1 MATAPAP
8 DAPAPAFTGTLEMPT
23 WASILNN
30 SQPPAPS
37 EAPVVSVNVLG
48 AQVPVATGEPS
59 VGDVVMALE
68 EDPRLYRFCEDAY
81 DAKTESDFS
90 DIESSNGGAAG
101 AQNGARAMEVDKPVL
116 GTPPHLVPVLESQF
130 QIQAIAIGNY
140 KPFLTDSNINH
151 YGRDITILPGNE
163 GCMPRGPAYFKWTVG
178 HLLPT
183 TTVEFIQNRV
193 SDEAAVL
200 EKHVR
205 VIRPRVGAQANP
217 REGEPTE
224 YVLVLADIFK
234 ANDKEKVVKDTYRL
248 TRHKY
253 EKGKLKKYKSACL
266 CNIEYQ
272 NFQNNAQVHV
282 LKLCVMM
289 GDTTLH

>member
-1 MATAPAP
+1 
-8 DAPAPAFTGTLEMPT
+8 MPT
-23 WASILNN
+23 WESILNN
-30 SQPPAPS
+30 SQPPPPS
-37 EAPVVSVNVLG
+37 GSPVGSVNVLG
-48 AQVPVATGEPS
+48 VQVPVATGEPS
-59 VGDVVMALE
+59 VGDVVMASAG
-68 EDPRLYRFCEDAY
+68 DPRLDRFCEDAD

-90 DIESSNGGAAG
+90 HLNSPKRDADVLV
-101 AQNGARAMEVDKPVL
+101 MEVDEPVL
-116 GTPPHLVPVLESQF
+116 QTPPHLVPVLESQF
-130 QIQAIAIGNY
+130 QIQAIPIGNY
-140 KPFLTDSNINH
+140 KPLLPDSIIIH
-151 YGRDITILPGNE
+151 HGQYITILPGNE
-163 GCMPRGPAYFKWTVG
+163 GCKARGPAYFKWTVG
-178 HLLPT
+178 RLLPS
-183 TTVEFIQNRV
+183 TTVEFIKNRV

-200 EKHVR
+200 KKHVR

-234 ANDKEKVVKDTYRL
+234 ANDKNNVLKDTYRL

-253 EKGKLKKYKSACL
+253 EKGKLAKYKSACL

-272 NFQNNAQVHV
+272 NFQSNAQVHV

>member
-1 MATAPAP
+1 
-8 DAPAPAFTGTLEMPT
+8 MPT

-30 SQPPAPS
+30 SQPPPPPVAPLVN
-37 EAPVVSVNVLG
+37 ANVLG

-68 EDPRLYRFCEDAY
+68 GDPRLYRFCEDAY

-90 DIESSNGGAAG
+90 DMESSNGGAAG
-101 AQNGARAMEVDKPVL
+101 AQNGARAIEVDEPVL

-130 QIQAIAIGNY
+130 QIQAIAIGKY
-140 KPFLTDSNINH
+140 KPFLPGSIIHN

-163 GCMPRGPAYFKWTVG
+163 GCMARGPAYFKLTFDRQLPYTTVG
-178 HLLPT
+178 
-183 TTVEFIQNRV
+183 FIKNRV

-200 EKHVR
+200 DKHVR
-205 VIRPRVGAQANP
+205 GIRPRVGARANP

-224 YVLVLADIFK
+224 YVLVLADIIK
-234 ANDKEKVVKDTYRL
+234 ANDKNNVLKDTYRL
-248 TRHKY
+248 ARHKY
-253 EKGKLKKYKSACL
+253 EKGKLAKYKSACF

-272 NFQNNAQVHV
+272 NFQSNAQVHV